1 MDRTL
6 LLNVLIS
13 LVSGALAGGITA
25 KISLRNLRAGRD
37 NYGEKAQ
44 VSFRGQVAIRALAF
58 FKQRV
63 KNGDAIGRDKNS
75 WKHS

>member
-37 NYGEKAQ
+37 NYSGKKHKNRSESKSRNSSTS
-44 VSFRGQVAIRALAF
+44 V
-58 FKQRV
+58 KQRV